1 MSGERETAGRYSTG
15 PPNSTKS
22 STYFSK
28 IAQLIS
34 KLYPRAR
41 KIVEVGVGRS
51 PHALLQLRSLLMEA
65 EIVATDI
72 DPEAVK
78 ELNRMGIR
86 AFIDDVFEPNE
97 EVYEGADLIYF
108 IRPPSELIPKLAELG
123 RKVGADVL
131 IIPLSEDEYFSDL
144 SGWERLEE
152 DGIIAYLLRG
162 SSPRIGSGL

>member
-1 MSGERETAGRYSTG
+1 
-15 PPNSTKS
+15 
-22 STYFSK
+22 
-28 IAQLIS
+28 IS

-78 ELNRMGIR
+78 ELNQMGIK
-86 AFIDDVFEPNE
+86 AFIDDIFKPNE
-97 EVYEGADLIYF
+97 KVYEGADLIYS

-123 RKVGADVL
+123 RKVGTDVL
-131 IIPLSEDEYFSDL
+131 IIPLSEDEYLSDL

-152 DGIIAYLLRG
+152 DGIIVYLLRG
-162 SSPRIGSGL
+162 SSPRIRSGL

>member
-1 MSGERETAGRYSTG
+1 
-15 PPNSTKS
+15 
-22 STYFSK
+22 
-28 IAQLIS
+28 
-34 KLYPRAR
+34 
-41 KIVEVGVGRS
+41 
-51 PHALLQLRSLLMEA
+51 MEA

-97 EVYEGADLIYF
+97 AVYEGADLIYF

>member
-1 MSGERETAGRYSTG
+1 MSGEREIAGRYSTG
-15 PPNSTKS
+15 PPSSAKS
-22 STYFSK
+22 PTYFSK

-34 KLYPRAR
+34 KLYPKAR

-51 PHALLQLRSLLMEA
+51 PHALLQLRSLLIEA

-78 ELNRMGIR
+78 ELNQMGIK
-86 AFIDDVFEPNE
+86 AFIDDVFKPSE
-97 EVYEGADLIYF
+97 EVYKGADLIYF

-123 RKVGADVL
+123 RKVGTDVL
-131 IIPLSEDEYFSDL
+131 IIPLSEDEYLSDL
-144 SGWERLEE
+144 SGWERLEK
-152 DGIIAYLLRG
+152 DGIIAYLLRR